1 MNYKTF
7 FNEAKL
13 KGITESELTISGS
26 YNISIELF
34 ESQVSKYNISESKLF
49 SARGIIDGKL
59 GFANTEEDGK
69 SGITFLANQIVN
81 NSKLIEKDSN
91 PFIFKGSKKYKKKNL
106 YSTKLDEYPMEKKVA
121 RLYEIEQKIKEYDK
135 RIFQIEGVE
144 YSESRDT
151 FAMYNSHGLK
161 LKQGSNCYVYVASI
175 AVRGEND
182 EVKTG
187 FKLFFDND
195 PEKFDVDKFV
205 KELCDD
211 ALNKLGGTPCKSG
224 KYKCVLSGKVTAS
237 LMHPYVASSSSEEV
251 QKKSSMFIGMLN
263 KEVASKKVTILEK
276 PLSNNIFYTY
286 FDDEGVAK
294 TNKTIID
301 KGILKTY
308 LYNLETASKDG
319 VETTGNASNRGNKIG
334 VSFTNLYLKPGK
346 KSEEELFA
354 KIGNGLYITGVSGLH
369 AGLNAQ
375 SGNFSLEAE
384 GFLIKDGKLDKPV
397 SLITVAGNLMTLFK
411 DIKEVANNSELLSSG
426 TTTAS
431 VYVKSL
437 AISGK

>member
-1 MNYKTF
+1 MYFLETLTSFPPFPRYDFSAGFVSIVTIAF
-7 FNEAKL
+7 FQSGVL
-13 KGITESELTISGS
+13 PSWYLTLFVFPLTIIVLTFNTLTSKS
-26 YNISIELF
+26 FSTALAIS
-34 ESQVSKYNISESKLF
+34 
-49 SARGIIDGKL
+49 
-59 GFANTEEDGK
+59 
-69 SGITFLANQIVN
+69 TFV
-81 NSKLIEKDSN
+81 
-91 PFIFKGSKKYKKKNL
+91 
-106 YSTKLDEYPMEKKVA
+106 
-121 RLYEIEQKIKEYDK
+121 
-135 RIFQIEGVE
+135 
-144 YSESRDT
+144 
-151 FAMYNSHGLK
+151 
-161 LKQGSNCYVYVASI
+161 
-175 AVRGEND
+175 
-182 EVKTG
+182 
-187 FKLFFDND
+187 
-195 PEKFDVDKFV
+195 
-205 KELCDD
+205 
-211 ALNKLGGTPCKSG
+211 
-224 KYKCVLSGKVTAS
+224 
-237 LMHPYVASSSSEEV
+237 
-251 QKKSSMFIGMLN
+251 
-263 KEVASKKVTILEK
+263 

-301 KGILKTY
+301 KGVLKTY
-308 LYNLETASKDG
+308 LYNLETANKDG